1 MTHRALAW
9 LFTSWFA
16 AALAAQEPAPPP
28 APAPGPAAKMA
39 PLAFLVGEW
48 EGEAW
53 IQMGPG
59 GRETV
64 QQRERVEWKVGEEVL
79 LIQGLGR
86 TVDSRT
92 GELRTVHDALATI
105 AWDPDRQRHV
115 MWTYV
120 GGRGT
125 GSPEVAVEAGQV
137 VWTLDSRGGRVR
149 FIIRLDEH
157 GRWVET
163 GERSADGGQSWQPF
177 FGMTL
182 TRK

>member
-1 MTHRALAW
+1 MTHRRPLAV
-9 LFTSWFA
+9 LFASLFA
-16 AALAAQEPAPPP
+16 TALAAQQGAPPPP
-28 APAPGPAAKMA
+28 APGAAARMA

-59 GRETV
+59 RRDTV
-64 QQRERVEWKVGEEVL
+64 RQQERVEWKVGEEVL

-86 TVDSRT
+86 TVEANT
-92 GELRTVHDALATI
+92 GEPRTVHDALATI
-105 AWDPDRQRHV
+105 AWDPERQRHV

-120 GGRGT
+120 GGRGA
-125 GSPEVAVEAGQV
+125 GSPEVSVEPGRV
-137 VWTLDSRGGRVR
+137 VWGFESPGGRVR
-149 FIIRLDEH
+149 FTIQLDEQ

-163 GERSADGGQSWQPF
+163 GERSADGGRTWQPF